1 MDRLEVL
8 KKITKEINSSMGLSH
23 ILDMTLDNAIKIMN
37 AERGFIMLEGI
48 NGVLDIMTA
57 RNLEK
62 CEEKELSISTSIV
75 QNVYRTGIPIITH
88 NAMEDKRFGSPSI
101 EYFGLRSIIAV
112 PLMENDKKTIGVIY
126 VDNRLKN
133 GVFNEEDLNFMNI
146 YASEISM
153 AINREKIEDE
163 KNRLNKIL
171 ERTVSSQVAEK
182 IIKYEDE
189 INFRGEKKEAAIM
202 FTDIRD
208 FTNLTENTPA
218 EILIN
223 ILNRYFEV
231 MTDIVLKRSGCL
243 MKFLGD
249 GFMAAFGLPLITKN
263 YQEKSILAG
272 FDMLEALNFLNDSF
286 KKDYGIEL
294 KIGIGIHSG
303 FMTAGIIGSKIRHE
317 YTVIGDIP
325 NTASRLEGLTKEYK
339 TSMIVSERVLSP
351 TPFADLF
358 KSIGNV
364 SIRGKKEKIK
374 IFKPK

>member
-112 PLMENDKKTIGVIY
+112 PLVENDKKTIGVIY

>member
-1 MDRLEVL
+1 
-8 KKITKEINSSMGLSH
+8 
-23 ILDMTLDNAIKIMN
+23 
-37 AERGFIMLEGI
+37 
-48 NGVLDIMTA
+48 
-57 RNLEK
+57 
-62 CEEKELSISTSIV
+62 
-75 QNVYRTGIPIITH
+75 
-88 NAMEDKRFGSPSI
+88 
-101 EYFGLRSIIAV
+101 
-112 PLMENDKKTIGVIY
+112 
-126 VDNRLKN
+126 
-133 GVFNEEDLNFMNI
+133 
-146 YASEISM
+146 
-153 AINREKIEDE
+153 
-163 KNRLNKIL
+163 
-171 ERTVSSQVAEK
+171 
-182 IIKYEDE
+182 
-189 INFRGEKKEAAIM
+189 
-202 FTDIRD
+202 
-208 FTNLTENTPA
+208 
-218 EILIN
+218 
-223 ILNRYFEV
+223 
-231 MTDIVLKRSGCL
+231 

-374 IFKPK
+374 IFKPKWFFVI

>member
-1 MDRLEVL
+1 
-8 KKITKEINSSMGLSH
+8 
-23 ILDMTLDNAIKIMN
+23 
-37 AERGFIMLEGI
+37 
-48 NGVLDIMTA
+48 MTA

-112 PLMENDKKTIGVIY
+112 PLVENDKKTIGVIY

>member
-62 CEEKELSISTSIV
+62 CEDKELSISTSIV

-112 PLMENDKKTIGVIY
+112 PLVENDKKTIGVIY